1 MVCAVLAAFRD
12 SVTAA
17 TSVLILVLVVVA
29 VAATGDRVAGFVA
42 ALSCGAWFD
51 VFLTEPYG
59 QVTIKNREDV
69 VITVLLVLVGV
80 SVTEIALWG
89 HRQQAR
95 ASRRAGYLEG
105 VLDTSKI
112 IAGSTASPSALIT
125 RVAGQIVQ
133 LLNIDDCY
141 FVPGAGQG
149 SEDATLHHDGYVT
162 RQGRR
167 VNVERDGLP
176 TDGLIGLTV
185 RQGEVIHGQYVLTA
199 ATRVVRPS
207 TEQLRVAVL
216 LADQVGSALTHAH

>member
-1 MVCAVLAAFRD
+1 MEASWIERHRSSLIAAAAIVPLLVCAGLAAFRD
-12 SVTAA
+12 SITAA
-17 TSVLILVLVVVA
+17 TSALILVLVVVA

-112 IAGSTASPSALIT
+112 IAGSAASPSALIT

-141 FVPGAGQG
+141 FVAGAGPA
-149 SEDATLHHDGYVT
+149 SEDAAIHHDGNVT

-167 VNVERDGLP
+167 RGL
-176 TDGLIGLTV
+176 G
-185 RQGEVIHGQYVLTA
+185 
-199 ATRVVRPS
+199 
-207 TEQLRVAVL
+207 
-216 LADQVGSALTHAH
+216 